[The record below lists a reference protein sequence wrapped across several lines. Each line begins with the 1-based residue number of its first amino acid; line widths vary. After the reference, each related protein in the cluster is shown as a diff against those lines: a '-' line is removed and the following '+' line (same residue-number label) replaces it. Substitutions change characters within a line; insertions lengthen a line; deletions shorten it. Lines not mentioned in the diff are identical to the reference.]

1 MNIPLLSI
9 LFISPLV
16 ALILL
21 FWHKTNFFI
30 TYGKLFGLKKIL
42 KIDLFEQKKLSN
54 LDLTYPQF
62 LGITFNGFFIRLL
75 SCIVCISTW
84 LTIISSIILYLEYRD
99 VIILYLIPLN
109 ILLGLLIYL
118 KIKKLL

>member
-1 MNIPLLSI
+1 MNITLLS
-9 LFISPLV
+9 L
-16 ALILL
+16 LIVGPFVSLLLL
-21 FWHKTNFFI
+21 FWHKTNFFT

-84 LTIISSIILYLEYRD
+84 LTIIPSIILYLEYRD
-99 VIILYLIPLN
+99 VITLYLIPLN
-109 ILLGLLIYL
+109 NNLEL
-118 KIKKLL
+118 K

>member
-1 MNIPLLSI
+1 MNITLLS
-9 LFISPLV
+9 L
-16 ALILL
+16 LIVGPFVSLLLL
-21 FWHKTNFFI
+21 FWHKTNFFT

-84 LTIISSIILYLEYRD
+84 LTIIPSIILYLEYRD
-99 VIILYLIPLN
+99 VITLYLIPLN
-109 ILLGLLIYL
+109 ILLGLFIYL